1 MTGTRTARISATA
14 GSARETVRR
23 PLLTTACLAAAL
35 ASACAGGAPN
45 GAGPTAPSTL
55 QTSPLATATLMIQVD
70 QICAGRESDIRVFVD
85 LEPIGVTNPGE
96 PGVSRLVTIGDH
108 RLSAVSQ
115 RGTQWGPFPTT
126 VTAGGRVERLG
137 CMPADAL

>member
-1 MTGTRTARISATA
+1 MPVHWT
-14 GSARETVRR
+14 
-23 PLLTTACLAAAL
+23 LLTTICLAAL
-35 ASACAGGAPN
+35 FVTSACAGSAQS
-45 GAGPTAPSTL
+45 GAGPTVPSPL

-70 QICAGRESDIRVFVD
+70 QICAGRESEIRVFVD
-85 LEPIGVTNPGE
+85 LVPIGITNPGE

-137 CMPADAL
+137 CLPADAL